1 MNLVSRWFLME
12 IKFYRPRVVHGFFL
26 NFDFCLEIS
35 FRGAYKSKI
44 ELNLVRKLAKDGST
58 FPIFH
63 FIKFSHLQIGSQE

>member
-1 MNLVSRWFLME
+1 MNLVSRWFLIE

-35 FRGAYKSKI
+35 FRGACKSKI

-63 FIKFSHLQIGSQE
+63 FIKFSHLQIGS